1 MNVQESMQAWR
12 SHAAMHEARGI
23 VLPDVKA
30 YLPDEYRH
38 NFQMAMDAQPALFTT
53 PNSSVPAY
61 LTTYFDPEIV
71 RVKFALNK
79 AAQIFGETKRGTW
92 IDSTWQIQMLEVTG
106 EVSTYG
112 DYNENGRA
120 GINTQWEYRQNYIY
134 QTMMEVG
141 DRELEVAGLA
151 RLNYVSEVNGAAAYN
166 LDKFLNFS
174 YFFGISGLRNYGL
187 LNDPSLSAALTPSA
201 KQNGGTAWMTST
213 NAPNASPNEVYNDI
227 LTLITQLVS
236 QTAGLVNAE
245 SKMVLAMSPVSK
257 MAMNAENS
265 FGVTTKQLMADNFPN
280 IRIEDA
286 VQYGAQSTLNPQG
299 NLAGNLVQLIAENV
313 DGQDTGFCAFSDK
326 MRASPMIR
334 ATSSFKQKLVAGTWG
349 AVIKM
354 PIAIAL
360 MVGV

>member
-1 MNVQESMQAWR
+1 
-12 SHAAMHEARGI
+12 
-23 VLPDVKA
+23 
-30 YLPDEYRH
+30 
-38 NFQMAMDAQPALFTT
+38 
-53 PNSSVPAY
+53 
-61 LTTYFDPEIV
+61 
-71 RVKFALNK
+71 
-79 AAQIFGETKRGTW
+79 
-92 IDSTWQIQMLEVTG
+92 
-106 EVSTYG
+106 
-112 DYNENGRA
+112 
-120 GINTQWEYRQNYIY
+120 
-134 QTMMEVG
+134 MMEVG

-187 LNDPSLSAALTPSA
+187 LNDPSLSAALTPA
-201 KQNGGTAWMTST
+201 VKQNGGTAWMTST

-265 FGVTTKQLMADNFPN
+265 FGVTTKQLMADNFPS

-299 NLAGNLVQLIAENV
+299 NLAGNLVQLIAESV

-354 PIAIAL
+354 PIAIAQ